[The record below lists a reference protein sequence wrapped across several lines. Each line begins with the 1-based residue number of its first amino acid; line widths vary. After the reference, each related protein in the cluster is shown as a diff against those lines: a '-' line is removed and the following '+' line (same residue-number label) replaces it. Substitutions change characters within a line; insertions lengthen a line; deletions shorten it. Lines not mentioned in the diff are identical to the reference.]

1 MARRPAERPAPL
13 AMLLYLDQNYAS
25 RVAKYLL
32 GQAGHDH
39 FGELYRALHAARTRP
54 PRARP
59 VIPPS
64 PFHVL
69 ETRGGYLLPV
79 LQGLYAEFS
88 DGRWVRP
95 WREVVARQARRL
107 GAEGRLDRRDLLAPG
122 GDWQAAAELGPLAE
136 LLEVPLTGGYFDRCQ
151 ALREALAGR
160 LGVGRDT
167 AMTLPF
173 VRLLVRL
180 LAFRSLDEERGPR
193 PSDLADLVM
202 AATVGPYV
210 DVLATD
216 RYLRETLQ
224 RIGYPGPVF
233 SGRRREVQ
241 RLAAEVAAGALP
253 PRRLRP

>member
-1 MARRPAERPAPL
+1 
-13 AMLLYLDQNYAS
+13 MLLYLDQNYAS

-32 GQAGHDH
+32 GQPGHEH
-39 FGELYRALHAARTRP
+39 FGELYRALHDARTRP
-54 PRARP
+54 TRARP

-79 LQGLYAEFS
+79 LQGLFAEFGE
-88 DGRWVRP
+88 GRWVRP
-95 WREVVARQARRL
+95 WQEVAARQARRL
-107 GAEGRLDRRDLLAPG
+107 QAEGRLDRRDLLART
-122 GDWQAAAELGPLAE
+122 GDWQRAADLGALAD
-136 LLEVPLTGGYFDRCQ
+136 LLGVPLSGGFFDRCL

-160 LGVGRDT
+160 IGVSHEI

-173 VRLLVRL
+173 ARLLVRS
-180 LAFRSLDEERGPR
+180 LAFRSLDQDRDPR

-210 DVLATD
+210 DALATD

-224 RIGYPGPVF
+224 RTGYGAPVF
-233 SGRRREVQ
+233 SGRRHEVLD
-241 RLAAEVAAGALP
+241 LAARVRSGELRS
-253 PRRLRP
+253 RRLSS